1 MAPREEIVSSR
12 LSLETEIDQFRLEEE
27 GEARGEPVEI
37 SNLEGAL
44 DRSSTVRYSKL
55 IVTQVDSSSEEE
67 EEMAFNPRK
76 GLKELIVGRNKR
88 LSSKD
93 APKSQSLP
101 ALPPPLS
108 LTLNL
113 LPMPNLKK
121 KRNEK
126 EGAKEGELVPQKEPK
141 QHRTARDRGRASSV
155 ESKEA
160 EHSAHMHHLAW
171 NPQLKL
177 DGAAVP

>member
-1 MAPREEIVSSR
+1 MVPREETVSLH

-27 GEARGEPVEI
+27 EEARGELVEI

-76 GLKELIVGRNKR
+76 GLKELFVGRNKR

-93 APKSQSLP
+93 APKSQPLP

-126 EGAKEGELVPQKEPK
+126 EGAKEGELIP
-141 QHRTARDRGRASSV
+141 
-155 ESKEA
+155 
-160 EHSAHMHHLAW
+160 
-171 NPQLKL
+171 
-177 DGAAVP
+177 

>member
-1 MAPREEIVSSR
+1 M
-12 LSLETEIDQFRLEEE
+12 
-27 GEARGEPVEI
+27 EI
-37 SNLEGAL
+37 SNSKGAL
-44 DRSSTVRYSKL
+44 DRSFTVRSSKL
-55 IVTQVDSSSEEE
+55 IVAWVDSSSEKE

-76 GLKELIVGRNKR
+76 GLKELFVGRNKR

-93 APKSQSLP
+93 APKSQPLP

-126 EGAKEGELVPQKEPK
+126 EGAKEGELVPQKKPK
-141 QHRTARDRGRASSV
+141 QQRTARERGRASSV